1 VGKIELEEVGV
12 KGGASLKCPV
22 CKGDYLHQSS
32 VGVYHLAPPSGYHME
47 HQVIVDVTTQDVN
60 VGYVPSGIAMN
71 PSDRGRE
78 GMRIAFE
85 CEFDC
90 DLPDLLIYQHK
101 GITIIEWGD
110 VSQLPK
116 ARIWSGV

>member
-1 VGKIELEEVGV
+1 MGKIELEEVGIE
-12 KGGASLKCPV
+12 GGVLLKCPV
-22 CKGDYLHQSS
+22 CRGNNLHQSS
-32 VGVYHLAPPSGYHME
+32 VGVYHLEPPSGYHME

-60 VGYVPSGIAMN
+60 VGYIPSGTDMN
-71 PSDRGRE
+71 PSYARE

-116 ARIWSGV
+116 AKIWSGA